1 MKKLL
6 LVIAT
11 LSSLNADIPSDKFKH
26 LAAGFVIYGGCL
38 IVADL
43 TDIPHPIEHCL
54 VPVIAVGV
62 GKEIYDNHADGH
74 VSELND
80 ILATVAV
87 PAMLSTSFIILRW

>member
-11 LSSLNADIPSDKFKH
+11 LSSLNADIASDKFKH
-26 LAAGFVIYGGCL
+26 LAAGFVIYGSCL

-43 TDIPHPIEHCL
+43 TDMPHPVEHCL
-54 VPVIAVGV
+54 VPVIAAGV

-87 PAMLSTSFIILRW
+87 PVVFTFTIRRF